1 MSAFSCPPYR
11 FSLLAILIAS
21 MPVVAH
27 AETAQETE
35 PPILIHADEASARE
49 GDFAEARG
57 NVVVTRDNLKVE
69 SDWANY
75 QLATDLLRAGDQ
87 ITLHKDGD
95 VLTGTQLQM
104 TVDSRQGDLLDPV
117 YQMAQGRAR
126 GDAVKL
132 LFEGPNRYVI
142 QQGRLTTCEPGN
154 DSWYL
159 HSSTIG
165 LDYNTNLGEAWN
177 GWIEFKG
184 APIFYYPWVDF
195 PLDSSRKSGF
205 LFPKIGMS
213 NKNGFQW
220 QQPYYFNLAP
230 NYDATLSPNYLSK
243 RGLMLGGEFRYLQPD
258 YSGVLRLEGLD
269 DQLENKT
276 RSSVLFQHTQELA
289 PNLNLDLNIQKTSDN
304 EYPSDFG
311 DRLSVTSQSNL
322 PREGT
327 LRYSGNEW
335 SSFLRWQRFQT
346 LSTAANPVEKPY
358 DRAPQLYATAQ
369 PDLIQGLVTSISGEL
384 TDFRHPTKTEGLRAW
399 AYPSI
404 SVPFNESWGFVTP
417 KVGVH
422 ATRYNL
428 DKNGQQQESY
438 ARTLPIASLD
448 SGLYFERE
456 TNLFDTAFVQTLEP
470 RAYYLYIPYRDQSM
484 LPVFDS
490 GETDLSLTQLFSE
503 NQFSGQDRINDANQ
517 LTLAVTSRLF
527 ESDSGIERFNLTVG
541 QRQYFKTPRVT
552 LSSTETSDTT
562 TEQKRS
568 DWLMT
573 LGAQLWQG
581 VSTSYIMQ
589 YNQQDNT
596 LRRADLVLTWRPGE
610 YKLLNLRYVNN
621 RIADTRQA
629 DISGQWPLGNG
640 WYAMGRYNYS
650 ITNRRALEI
659 LGGVEYNA
667 GCWGL
672 RLAAQRYATSTTDYD
687 TSFFAILELGG
698 LAGIGSNP
706 LDAIRSSIPGYADTY
721 SPTRF

>member
-1 MSAFSCPPYR
+1 MSAFSTPPCR
-11 FSLLAILIAS
+11 LSLLAVLLAGF
-21 MPVVAH
+21 PVAVY
-27 AETAQETE
+27 AETTE
-35 PPILIHADEASARE
+35 KSESPVLIQADEASARE

-57 NVVVTRDNLKVE
+57 NVIVQRDNLTVE
-69 SDWANY
+69 SDWARY
-75 QLATDLLRAGDQ
+75 QLDTDRLNAGDR
-87 ITLHKDGD
+87 ITLRKDGD
-95 VLTGTQLQM
+95 VLTGTQLEM
-104 TVDSRQGDLLDPV
+104 TVNERKGDLLDPV

-132 LFEGPNRYVI
+132 LFDGPNRYVI
-142 QQGRLTTCEPGN
+142 QQGRMTTCEPGN

-159 HSSTIG
+159 HSSSIG

-195 PLDSSRKSGF
+195 TLDNSRKSGF
-205 LFPKIGMS
+205 LAPKIGMS
-213 NKNGFQW
+213 NKNGFQL
-220 QQPYYFNLAP
+220 QMPYYFNLAP

-243 RGLMLGGEFRYLQPD
+243 RGLMMGGEFRYLQPD
-258 YSGVLRLEGLD
+258 YSGVLRLEGLND
-269 DQLENKT
+269 RAEDKT
-276 RSSVLFQHTQELA
+276 RSSILFQHTQELA

-304 EYPSDFG
+304 EYLSDFG

-327 LRYSGNEW
+327 LRYSGNDW
-335 SSFLRWQRFQT
+335 SSFLRWQRYQT
-346 LSTAANPVEKPY
+346 LSTLENPVEKPY

-369 PDLIQGLVTSISGEL
+369 PQWIPGLITSISGEL
-384 TDFRHPTKTEGLRAW
+384 TDFRHPTKTEGLRSW

-404 SVPFNESWGFVTP
+404 SAPFNESWGFITP

-422 ATRYNL
+422 ATSYKL
-428 DKNGQQQESY
+428 DKNGQEKESY
-438 ARTLPIASLD
+438 SRTLPITSLD
-448 SGLYFERE
+448 SGLFFERE

-470 RAYYLYIPYRDQSM
+470 RAYYLYIPYRNQSM

-503 NQFSGQDRINDANQ
+503 NQFSGQDRINDANH

-527 ESDSGIERFNLTVG
+527 ESDSGIERFNITLG
-541 QRQYFKTPRVT
+541 QRQYFSTSRVT
-552 LSSTETSDTT
+552 LSSTETSDDTS
-562 TEQKRS
+562 EQKRS
-568 DWLMT
+568 DWMMT
-573 LGAQLWQG
+573 LGAQLWKDL
-581 VSTSYIMQ
+581 SASYIMQ

-596 LRRADLVLTWRPGE
+596 LRRADLSLTWRPGE

-640 WYAMGRYNYS
+640 WFAMGRYNYS

-672 RLAAQRYATSTTDYD
+672 RLAAQRYATSTSAYH

-706 LDAIRSSIPGYADTY
+706 LDAVRQSIPGYANTY
-721 SPTRF
+721 SPSRF